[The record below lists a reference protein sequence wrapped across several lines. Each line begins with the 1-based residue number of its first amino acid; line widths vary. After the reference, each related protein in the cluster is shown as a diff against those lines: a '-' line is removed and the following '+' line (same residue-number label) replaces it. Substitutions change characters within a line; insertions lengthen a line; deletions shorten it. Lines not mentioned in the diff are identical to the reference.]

1 MKINCIYLRRSFGEV
16 KLSSSSRVTLIQKT
30 GGLSGG
36 MIQLNQMPEGQSQMP
51 AGLNQMS
58 EGPSQVPGGLNQ
70 SSIKQEGSSSLL
82 GVMESQ
88 VCSCSHF
95 QEVLFSSQ
103 ANVQDTA
110 SGSTSPSTLADTH
123 LMRPMDTNQQDRMTK
138 ETQTDQDVME
148 HLLWGHTQGIF
159 VSNFCIF
166 KMWIH
171 LCNYKN
177 NQKESGETQIG
188 LNCSPLTGNIHIL
201 TFPHRP
207 VKSWMGLSLN
217 STWQKNKQRGKLPE
231 NEKQGKNNLIWNQER
246 LQIRFFMNNDFEG
259 QK

>member
-1 MKINCIYLRRSFGEV
+1 MKMKSVHLRRSFGEV

-51 AGLNQMS
+51 AGLNQ
-58 EGPSQVPGGLNQ
+58 

-95 QEVLFSSQ
+95 QGVLVSSQ

-148 HLLWGHTQGIF
+148 HLL
-159 VSNFCIF
+159 
-166 KMWIH
+166 
-171 LCNYKN
+171 
-177 NQKESGETQIG
+177 
-188 LNCSPLTGNIHIL
+188 
-201 TFPHRP
+201 
-207 VKSWMGLSLN
+207 
-217 STWQKNKQRGKLPE
+217 
-231 NEKQGKNNLIWNQER
+231 
-246 LQIRFFMNNDFEG
+246 
-259 QK
+259 

>member
-1 MKINCIYLRRSFGEV
+1 MKMKSVHLRRSFGEV

-51 AGLNQMS
+51 AGLS
-58 EGPSQVPGGLNQ
+58 Q

-95 QEVLFSSQ
+95 QGVLVSSQ

-148 HLLWGHTQGIF
+148 HLL
-159 VSNFCIF
+159 
-166 KMWIH
+166 
-171 LCNYKN
+171 
-177 NQKESGETQIG
+177 
-188 LNCSPLTGNIHIL
+188 
-201 TFPHRP
+201 
-207 VKSWMGLSLN
+207 
-217 STWQKNKQRGKLPE
+217 
-231 NEKQGKNNLIWNQER
+231 
-246 LQIRFFMNNDFEG
+246 
-259 QK
+259 

>member
-1 MKINCIYLRRSFGEV
+1 MKMKCIHLRRSFGEV

-36 MIQLNQMPEGQSQMP
+36 MIQLNQMPEGLGQMPEGLNQMPEGQSQMP

-95 QEVLFSSQ
+95 QGVLVSSQ

-110 SGSTSPSTLADTH
+110 SGSTTPSTLLADTH

-138 ETQTDQDVME
+138 ETQTDQDVVE
-148 HLLWGHTQGIF
+148 HLL
-159 VSNFCIF
+159 
-166 KMWIH
+166 
-171 LCNYKN
+171 
-177 NQKESGETQIG
+177 
-188 LNCSPLTGNIHIL
+188 
-201 TFPHRP
+201 
-207 VKSWMGLSLN
+207 
-217 STWQKNKQRGKLPE
+217 
-231 NEKQGKNNLIWNQER
+231 
-246 LQIRFFMNNDFEG
+246 
-259 QK
+259 

>member
-1 MKINCIYLRRSFGEV
+1 MKINCIHLRRSFGEV

-51 AGLNQMS
+51 AGLS
-58 EGPSQVPGGLNQ
+58 Q

-88 VCSCSHF
+88 VCNCSHF
-95 QEVLFSSQ
+95 QGVLVSSQ

-123 LMRPMDTNQQDRMTK
+123 LMRPMDTNHQDRTTK

-148 HLLWGHTQGIF
+148 HLL
-159 VSNFCIF
+159 
-166 KMWIH
+166 
-171 LCNYKN
+171 
-177 NQKESGETQIG
+177 
-188 LNCSPLTGNIHIL
+188 
-201 TFPHRP
+201 
-207 VKSWMGLSLN
+207 
-217 STWQKNKQRGKLPE
+217 
-231 NEKQGKNNLIWNQER
+231 
-246 LQIRFFMNNDFEG
+246 
-259 QK
+259 

>member
-1 MKINCIYLRRSFGEV
+1 MKMKSIHLRRSFGEV

-95 QEVLFSSQ
+95 QGVLVSSQ

-123 LMRPMDTNQQDRMTK
+123 LMRPMDSKQQDRMTK
-138 ETQTDQDVME
+138 ETQTDQDVVE
-148 HLLWGHTQGIF
+148 HLL
-159 VSNFCIF
+159 
-166 KMWIH
+166 
-171 LCNYKN
+171 
-177 NQKESGETQIG
+177 
-188 LNCSPLTGNIHIL
+188 
-201 TFPHRP
+201 
-207 VKSWMGLSLN
+207 
-217 STWQKNKQRGKLPE
+217 
-231 NEKQGKNNLIWNQER
+231 
-246 LQIRFFMNNDFEG
+246 
-259 QK
+259 

>member
-1 MKINCIYLRRSFGEV
+1 MKMKCIHLRRSFGEV

-36 MIQLNQMPEGQSQMP
+36 MIQLNQMPEGLGQMP

-95 QEVLFSSQ
+95 QGVLVSSQ

-110 SGSTSPSTLADTH
+110 SGSTTPSTLLADTH

-138 ETQTDQDVME
+138 ETQTDQDVVE
-148 HLLWGHTQGIF
+148 HLL
-159 VSNFCIF
+159 
-166 KMWIH
+166 
-171 LCNYKN
+171 
-177 NQKESGETQIG
+177 
-188 LNCSPLTGNIHIL
+188 
-201 TFPHRP
+201 
-207 VKSWMGLSLN
+207 
-217 STWQKNKQRGKLPE
+217 
-231 NEKQGKNNLIWNQER
+231 
-246 LQIRFFMNNDFEG
+246 
-259 QK
+259 

>member
-1 MKINCIYLRRSFGEV
+1 MKINCIHLRRSFGEV

-51 AGLNQMS
+51 AGLS
-58 EGPSQVPGGLNQ
+58 Q

-95 QEVLFSSQ
+95 QGVLVSSQ

-110 SGSTSPSTLADTH
+110 SGSTTPSTLLADTH
-123 LMRPMDTNQQDRMTK
+123 LMRPMDSKQQDRMTK

-148 HLLWGHTQGIF
+148 HLL
-159 VSNFCIF
+159 
-166 KMWIH
+166 
-171 LCNYKN
+171 
-177 NQKESGETQIG
+177 
-188 LNCSPLTGNIHIL
+188 
-201 TFPHRP
+201 
-207 VKSWMGLSLN
+207 
-217 STWQKNKQRGKLPE
+217 
-231 NEKQGKNNLIWNQER
+231 
-246 LQIRFFMNNDFEG
+246 
-259 QK
+259 

>member
-1 MKINCIYLRRSFGEV
+1 MKINCIHLRRSFGEV

-30 GGLSGG
+30 GG

-82 GVMESQ
+82 GAMESQ
-88 VCSCSHF
+88 VCNCSHF
-95 QEVLFSSQ
+95 QGVLVSSQ

-123 LMRPMDTNQQDRMTK
+123 LMRPMDSKQQDRMAK

-148 HLLWGHTQGIF
+148 HLL
-159 VSNFCIF
+159 
-166 KMWIH
+166 
-171 LCNYKN
+171 
-177 NQKESGETQIG
+177 
-188 LNCSPLTGNIHIL
+188 
-201 TFPHRP
+201 
-207 VKSWMGLSLN
+207 
-217 STWQKNKQRGKLPE
+217 
-231 NEKQGKNNLIWNQER
+231 
-246 LQIRFFMNNDFEG
+246 
-259 QK
+259 